1 MRSRN
6 VRDANAMTRRRR
18 TEEQMPAADRWML
31 SWSDFVTLLL
41 ALFAAM
47 YAGASIDL
55 AKANAVAQSVGKA
68 LGAPPPA
75 AAVPQ
80 APRAQPDLDAMAKEL
95 TAALAGLGERV
106 RVLREG
112 DALGIAIDAELLF
125 GEGDARLSAQ
135 AGGVLAD
142 IARVLGERP
151 YAIRVEGH
159 TDATPIAN
167 SRYASNWELSAARAA
182 VVVRRLIACGIAE
195 SRLTAIGMAANRPV
209 AGNDAEGGRRLN
221 RRVHLL
227 VIPDA

>member
-1 MRSRN
+1 
-6 VRDANAMTRRRR
+6 MTRRRR
-18 TEEQMPAADRWML
+18 TEEQLPAADRWML

-75 AAVPQ
+75 AAVSQ
-80 APRAQPDLDAMAKEL
+80 APRLQPDLDAMAKEL

-135 AGGVLAD
+135 AGGVIAD

-167 SRYASNWELSAARAA
+167 SRFASNWELSAARAA

-195 SRLTAIGMAANRPV
+195 SRLTAIGMASNRPV
-209 AGNDAEGGRRLN
+209 AGNEAESGRRLN

>member
-1 MRSRN
+1 
-6 VRDANAMTRRRR
+6 
-18 TEEQMPAADRWML
+18 ML

-55 AKANAVAQSVGKA
+55 AKANAVAQSVSKA
-68 LGAPPPA
+68 LGAPPK

-125 GEGDARLSAQ
+125 GEGDARLSTQ
-135 AGGVLAD
+135 AGGVIAD

-167 SRYASNWELSAARAA
+167 SRFASNWELSAARAA

-209 AGNDAEGGRRLN
+209 AGNDVASGRRLN